1 MLATDLAMGM
11 ESPSGTG
18 ASASSCPRAHHR
30 VCSCHP
36 ASERADSHAS
46 GLIRSYLWIWSTH
59 HRHLLESWPVLRS
72 RVSSSIRWDAAVSS
86 REHAGSPGA
95 ASRSRWQPARGV
107 CGQHPQLPPLPT
119 ARAVPMAG
127 QRYRETAPGQSPL
140 ASSGRWSGSCAL
152 ERLEPEASSAGVH
165 PSAASPTCAGADGIW
180 HFSQSTSL
188 ACAPVPRAAGALSS
202 RLAGALRS
210 QRAYKSESGDDQTVR
225 HLGSVCHLART
236 GNGLTPF
243 CQPLGIPLLGQACF
257 SEWSLMAF
265 FSGCSSISYGFR
277 NQLLSIRS
285 SIV

>member
-1 MLATDLAMGM
+1 
-11 ESPSGTG
+11 
-18 ASASSCPRAHHR
+18 
-30 VCSCHP
+30 
-36 ASERADSHAS
+36 
-46 GLIRSYLWIWSTH
+46 
-59 HRHLLESWPVLRS
+59 
-72 RVSSSIRWDAAVSS
+72 
-86 REHAGSPGA
+86 
-95 ASRSRWQPARGV
+95 
-107 CGQHPQLPPLPT
+107 
-119 ARAVPMAG
+119 MAG

-180 HFSQSTSL
+180 HFCQSTSL
-188 ACAPVPRAAGALSS
+188 ACAPVPHAAGAVSS

-265 FSGCSSISYGFR
+265 FSGCSSISYGLR
-277 NQLLSIRS
+277 NELWSIRS
-285 SIV
+285 SIVSILCFNWKEKAHGGGVMGWILEAERKTGIHTPGERWKEEIHSISSQGIKLCLERSKKVKCSGKSV